1 MVFFNKSELIHTGLV
16 NLSIS
21 FVPSLNNVINKEDD
35 KMGFDNFNRSE
46 KEPTNIRISRIHD
59 DCEESC
65 NNKNV
70 HQGVQV
76 PQQPVGTGLPGVAY
90 IYDTTAQPG
99 IPNNGSVTFN
109 TNGNITPAGFVTHVP
124 GTAPIIIN
132 QTGIY
137 LITYEVFVTGGPN
150 AFALFNGD
158 NQIAGSNYGDN
169 SGNLE
174 NGQVITTLNSTDV
187 LTLRNIHPN
196 PTALLN
202 LVIPDILVI
211 SASIVILRLA

>member
-1 MVFFNKSELIHTGLV
+1 MNFE
-16 NLSIS
+16 S
-21 FVPSLNNVINKEDD
+21 FDRREKDSINK
-35 KMGFDNFNRSE
+35 
-46 KEPTNIRISRIHD
+46 RISRIHD

-70 HQGVQV
+70 HRGIQV
-76 PQQPVGTGLPGVAY
+76 PQEPLGTGLPGFAY

-137 LITYEVFVTGGPN
+137 LITYEVFVTGGPF
-150 AFALFNGD
+150 AFSLFNGD
-158 NQIAGSNYGDN
+158 NQIAGSNYG
-169 SGNLE
+169 GNGGSDPQ
-174 NGQVITTLNSTDV
+174 NGQVITTLNASNV

-202 LVIPDILVI
+202 TVIGGTLVI

>member
-1 MVFFNKSELIHTGLV
+1 
-16 NLSIS
+16 
-21 FVPSLNNVINKEDD
+21 
-35 KMGFDNFNRSE
+35 MGFDNFNKSE
-46 KEPTNIRISRIHD
+46 KEPTYKRISRIQD

-76 PQQPVGTGLPGVAY
+76 PQQVVGTGLPGFAY

-99 IPNNGSVTFN
+99 IPNNGQVTFN
-109 TNGNITPAGFVTHVP
+109 TNGNITPSGFVSHVP
-124 GTAPIIIN
+124 GTAPIIII
-132 QTGIY
+132 QTGTY
-137 LITYEVFVTGGPN
+137 LITYEVFVTGGPF

-158 NQIAGSNYGDN
+158 NQIAGSNYG
-169 SGNLE
+169 GNGGSDPQ
-174 NGQVITTLNSTDV
+174 NGQVITTLNSSDV

-202 LVIPDILVI
+202 TIIGGTPVI

>member
-1 MVFFNKSELIHTGLV
+1 
-16 NLSIS
+16 
-21 FVPSLNNVINKEDD
+21 
-35 KMGFDNFNRSE
+35 MGFDNFNKSE
-46 KEPTNIRISRIHD
+46 KEPTYKRISRIQD

-76 PQQPVGTGLPGVAY
+76 PQQVVGTGLPGFAY

-99 IPNNGSVTFN
+99 IPNNGQVTFN
-109 TNGNITPAGFVTHVP
+109 TNGNITPSGFVSHVP

-132 QTGIY
+132 QTGTY
-137 LITYEVFVTGGPN
+137 LITYEVFVTGGPF

-158 NQIAGSNYGDN
+158 NQIAGSNYG
-169 SGNLE
+169 GNGGSDPQ
-174 NGQVITTLNSTDV
+174 NGQVITTLNSSDV

-202 LVIPDILVI
+202 TIIGGTPVV

>member
-1 MVFFNKSELIHTGLV
+1 M
-16 NLSIS
+16 S
-21 FVPSLNNVINKEDD
+21 FES
-35 KMGFDNFNRSE
+35 FNRSE
-46 KEPTNIRISRIHD
+46 KGSTNKRISRIHD

-70 HQGVQV
+70 HRGVQV
-76 PQQPVGTGLPGVAY
+76 PQQPVGTGLPGFAY
-90 IYDTTAQPG
+90 IYDTTVQPA
-99 IPNNGSVTFN
+99 IPNNGQVTFN

-124 GTAPIIIN
+124 GTAPITIN

-150 AFALFNGD
+150 AFALFNGN

-169 SGNLE
+169 SGNSTQI
-174 NGQVITTLNSTDV
+174 GQVITTLNELDV
-187 LTLRNIHPN
+187 LTLRNIFVN

-202 LVIPDILVI
+202 VTIGGISVI

>member
-1 MVFFNKSELIHTGLV
+1 
-16 NLSIS
+16 
-21 FVPSLNNVINKEDD
+21 
-35 KMGFDNFNRSE
+35 MGFDNFNKSE
-46 KEPTNIRISRIHD
+46 KEPTYKRISRIQD

-76 PQQPVGTGLPGVAY
+76 PQQVVGTGLPGFAY

-99 IPNNGSVTFN
+99 IPNNGQVTFN
-109 TNGNITPAGFVTHVP
+109 TNGNITPAGFVSHVP

-132 QTGIY
+132 QTGTY
-137 LITYEVFVTGGPN
+137 LITYEVFVTGGPF
-150 AFALFNGD
+150 AFALFNGA
-158 NQIAGSNYGDN
+158 NQIAGSNYG
-169 SGNLE
+169 GNGGSDPQ
-174 NGQVITTLNSTDV
+174 NGQVITTLNSSDV

-202 LVIPDILVI
+202 TIIGGTPVI